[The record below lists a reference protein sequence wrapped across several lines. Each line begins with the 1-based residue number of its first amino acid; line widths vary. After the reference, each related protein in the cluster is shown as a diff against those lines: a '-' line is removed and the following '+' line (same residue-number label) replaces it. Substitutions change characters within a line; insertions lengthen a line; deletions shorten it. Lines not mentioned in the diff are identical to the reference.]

1 MQTIRKGCLPTK
13 LMLSLVLLMTG
24 GSAYA
29 LDRLYLATQ
38 DWPPYQTV
46 KQGQIGGVAVERVQC
61 ALRRMGQPY
70 EIKMMRWDKAQLL
83 VEANKMHG
91 YFSGSKSPSRALYSD
106 PSDPLISE
114 ELSWF
119 VSPGVSLDL
128 DDESA
133 KYKAR
138 YSAKFNTNKW
148 LNLKEQGYNVVKKP
162 RDADSLLQMLWQGD
176 IDVALEY
183 RLVFEHSMKSKK
195 IPLDYFRRVAY
206 GTQDL
211 MVHFSKDFTR
221 KNPVFLGNFNKALK
235 QCL

>member
-1 MQTIRKGCLPTK
+1 MQIARTGYHHTK
-13 LMLSLVLLMTG
+13 WVLSLVLFLLS
-24 GSAYA
+24 GSAFA

-38 DWPPYQTV
+38 EWPPYQTV
-46 KQGQIGGVAVERVQC
+46 DRGEIGGVAVERVQC
-61 ALRRMGQPY
+61 TLRQMGQPY
-70 EIKMMRWDKAQLL
+70 EITMMRWDKAQLL

-91 YFSGSKSPSRALYSD
+91 YFSGSRSASRELYSD
-106 PSDPLISE
+106 ASDPLISE

-119 VSPGVSLDL
+119 ISPNVSLDL

-138 YSAKFNTNKW
+138 FSAKFNTNKW
-148 LNLKEQGYNVVKKP
+148 LNLKEEGYNVVKKP
-162 RDADSLLQMLWQGD
+162 RDSDSLLQMLWQGD

-183 RLVFEHSMKSKK
+183 RLVFEHSMAQEN
-195 IPLDYFRRVAY
+195 IPLDYFRRVPY

-211 MVHFSKDFTR
+211 MVHFSKDFLR

>member
-1 MQTIRKGCLPTK
+1 MQIVRTRYSRTK
-13 LMLSLVLLMTG
+13 LILSLVLFMTS
-24 GSAYA
+24 GSAFS

-38 DWPPYQTV
+38 EWPPYQTV
-46 KQGQIGGVAVERVQC
+46 KHGDIGGVAVERVQC
-61 ALRRMGQPY
+61 TLRRMGQPY

-91 YFSGSKSPSRALYSD
+91 YFSGSQSPSRELYSKA
-106 PSDPLISE
+106 SDPLISE

-119 VSPGVSLDL
+119 VSPNASLDL

-138 YSAKFNTNKW
+138 FSAKFNTNKW
-148 LNLKEQGYNVVKKP
+148 LNLKEEGYNVIKKP
-162 RDADSLLQMLWQGD
+162 RDSDSLLQMLWQGD

-183 RLVFEHSMKSKK
+183 RLVFEHSMKQKN

-211 MVHFSKDFTR
+211 MVHFSKEFLR
-221 KNPVFLGNFNKALK
+221 KNPVFLENFNKSLK

>member
-1 MQTIRKGCLPTK
+1 MQIVRTRCYPIK
-13 LMLSLVLLMTG
+13 LILSLVLFMAS
-24 GSAYA
+24 GSVLA

-38 DWPPYQTV
+38 NWPPYQTV
-46 KQGQIGGVAVERVQC
+46 KHGEIGGVAVERVQC
-61 ALRRMGQPY
+61 TLRRMGQPY

-91 YFSGSKSPSRALYSD
+91 YFSGSKSASRALYSD
-106 PSDPLISE
+106 ASDPLISE

-119 VSPGVSLDL
+119 VSPSVDLDL

-138 YSAKFNTNKW
+138 FSAKFNTNKW
-148 LNLKEQGYNVVKKP
+148 LNLKEQGYNVIKKP
-162 RDADSLLQMLWQGD
+162 RDSDSLLQMLWQGD

-183 RLVFEHSMKSKK
+183 RLVFEYSMKQKG

-211 MVHFSKDFTR
+211 MVHFSKEFSR
-221 KNPVFLGNFNKALK
+221 KNPVFIGKFNKALK

>member
-1 MQTIRKGCLPTK
+1 
-13 LMLSLVLLMTG
+13 MTLTT
-24 GSAYA
+24 GSALA

-46 KQGQIGGVAVERVQC
+46 EKGEIGGVAVERVQC
-61 ALRRMGQPY
+61 TLRRMGQPY
-70 EIKMMRWDKAQLL
+70 EIRMMRWDKAQLL

-91 YFSGSKSPSRALYSD
+91 YFSGSRSPSRELYADASD
-106 PSDPLISE
+106 PVISE

-119 VSPGVSLDL
+119 VSPNVTLDL

-138 YSAKFNTNKW
+138 FSAKFNTNKW
-148 LNLKEQGYNVVKKP
+148 LNLKEQGYNVIKKP
-162 RDADSLLQMLWQGD
+162 RDSDSLLQMLWQGD

-183 RLVFEHSMKSKK
+183 RLVFEHSMQQKD

-211 MVHFSKDFTR
+211 MVHFSKDFLR
-221 KNPVFLGNFNKALK
+221 KNPVFLGNFNKTLK